1 MQSLRSRAIWSWPCI
16 QRCLRLFQRCTCQ
29 HTCSARAIVR
39 WVGSRIK
46 ACGWPSWCVRACAV
60 RNFSGI
66 TPDEIPPDG
75 CELAKRVA
83 WGFKRKP
90 PLVVANQ
97 TVWYFWLVHERPLSR
112 RARTPGSPK
121 GSRDGD
127 PCRSTILRQIASLLA
142 GTMCRGLI
150 STHAGTHTYTHVYVY
165 V

>member
-1 MQSLRSRAIWSWPCI
+1 MHSPLFTLVPTMYVPTYMLGTGCRSLG
-16 QRCLRLFQRCTCQ
+16 RLENK
-29 HTCSARAIVR
+29 SVR
-39 WVGSRIK
+39 L
-46 ACGWPSWCVRACAV
+46 ALLVRACV
-60 RNFSGI
+60 RSPEFLRDHSW